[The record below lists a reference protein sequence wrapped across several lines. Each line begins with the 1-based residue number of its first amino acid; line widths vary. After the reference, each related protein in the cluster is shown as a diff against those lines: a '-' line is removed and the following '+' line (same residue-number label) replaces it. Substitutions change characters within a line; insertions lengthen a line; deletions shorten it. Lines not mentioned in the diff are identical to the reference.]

1 MMEKTDLEG
10 RVSALER
17 ALQRQGPKV
26 SQLERTIL
34 VKDAPIPKRNRSEP
48 SARHPVKEPSL
59 IMQGLSILEDWG
71 LISLY
76 YNRVPFGKAMFEVGF
91 IVPDN
96 VIYLAV
102 AFSLVYSAFLMG
114 VI

>member
-1 MMEKTDLEG
+1 MMENRLES
-10 RVSALER
+10 RVAALER
-17 ALQRQGPKV
+17 ALQKQEPRV
-26 SQLERTIL
+26 HQLERTVL
-34 VKDAPIPKRNRSEP
+34 VKDAAVPKRERSEDSPRHPVSEP
-48 SARHPVKEPSL
+48 SL
-59 IMQGLSILEDWG
+59 TFQFLSILEDWG
-71 LISLY
+71 LVNLY
-76 YNRVPFGKAMFEVGF
+76 FKRVPFEKAMFEVGF